1 MIQAGRL
8 RHIITI
14 KYLKPTKST
23 FGGDNT
29 QEWLDFLTNIRAS
42 KEPLIGKEYFQ
53 ASAVQS
59 LVEVKFR
66 TRYRPGITRAMRI
79 QHGNEVYEI
88 ISEPVNV
95 QGLNK
100 ELLFYCRLVV

>member
-1 MIQAGRL
+1 MIEAGKL
-8 RHIITI
+8 RHVITI
-14 KYLKPTKST
+14 KYLKPTKSS

-29 QEWLDFLTNIRAS
+29 QEWIDFISSMRAS

-66 TRYRPGITRAMRI
+66 TRYRSGITNAMRI
-79 QHGNEVYEI
+79 YHGNEVYEI
-88 ISEPVNV
+88 ISVVNV

-100 ELLFYCRLVV
+100 EMLFYCKLVV